1 MIEEPQTQL
10 ACAEALVPWFKDSTF
25 SDNAVCF
32 RLKCSVVLDP
42 CAVRCAQCRH
52 ARYCS
57 TECGLADVVHHDAE
71 CQLGTLRSLFC
82 LYKTRGM
89 ASCSVVRMLFGG
101 PSAVEH
107 RVVFKARC
115 YGSCCIGQRVQD
127 ISQASIQ

>member
-57 TECGLADVVHHDAE
+57 AECGLADVVHHDAE

-82 LYKTRGM
+82 LYKTRGFKSTRL
-89 ASCSVVRMLFGG
+89 ARHLHQECTQIVHFFLNL
-101 PSAVEH
+101 
-107 RVVFKARC
+107 RVFIKE
-115 YGSCCIGQRVQD
+115 
-127 ISQASIQ
+127 